1 MSKKRPTLIC
11 HLKPLIE
18 PRRLGLKRVRLTR
31 IWRGE
36 NERHFMTV
44 KTLAYS
50 AQQHLEAGT
59 GARFKRAHIYEL
71 LAAAFGFNSYASL
84 CADAVFTEASF
95 TNRRGSSNTVL
106 VQNRCIEIGYS
117 PEAAKAVSIVLPGF
131 LTEREIGVIR
141 IADLVAHLRSESE
154 VDIDSDDDEFEDREG
169 VADDRWA
176 STEALISPML
186 LDGLDGAAGKRNP
199 LAHYALALIFAP
211 SDEGDRETVG
221 SEHWYQQAQSGCILS
236 GVEKEWADAY
246 SANLAR
252 SEKFE
257 YHLREAARLGH
268 QDALLDLADQF
279 DDPAFFEQA
288 GNQVNADPA
297 LVADIAERLGR
308 PHDARKWLTAAAEAG
323 DSEAMRQLI
332 EEYDRDDLQRCWT
345 WVYLADLVGVDLT
358 KDEYQAIHENGDPY
372 DDDVGGSAFVDG
384 RDGIDLAP
392 ISAERESEARRTAQ
406 EIFQRMA

>member
-1 MSKKRPTLIC
+1 
-11 HLKPLIE
+11 
-18 PRRLGLKRVRLTR
+18 
-31 IWRGE
+31 
-36 NERHFMTV
+36 MTI

-50 AQQHLEAGT
+50 AQQHLEANT
-59 GARFKRAHIYEL
+59 GARYKRAHIYEL
-71 LAAAFGFNSYASL
+71 LAASFGFNSYASL
-84 CADAVFTEASF
+84 CADAVFTEASI
-95 TNRRGSSNTVL
+95 TSRRAFSNTVV

-117 PEAAKAVSIVLPGF
+117 PDVAKAASVVLPGF
-131 LTEREIGVIR
+131 LTEHEIGVIR

-154 VDIDSDDDEFEDREG
+154 VDSDSEDDEFEDRES

-176 STEALISPML
+176 STEDLVSPTL

-199 LAHYALALIFAP
+199 LAHYALALIYAP
-211 SDEGDRETVG
+211 SDEDDGETVG
-221 SEHWYQQAQSGCILS
+221 SEHWYQQAQSGRVLS

-246 SANLAR
+246 AANLAR
-252 SEKFE
+252 SEKYE

-288 GNQVNADPA
+288 GDQVNSDPA

-332 EEYDRDDLQRCWT
+332 EEYDRDDLLRCWT
-345 WVYLADLVGVDLT
+345 WVYLAELVGADLT

-372 DDDVGGSAFVDG
+372 DDDVGGNAFVDG
-384 RDGIDLAP
+384 RSGIELAP
-392 ISAERESEARRTAQ
+392 ISAELEADARRTAQ